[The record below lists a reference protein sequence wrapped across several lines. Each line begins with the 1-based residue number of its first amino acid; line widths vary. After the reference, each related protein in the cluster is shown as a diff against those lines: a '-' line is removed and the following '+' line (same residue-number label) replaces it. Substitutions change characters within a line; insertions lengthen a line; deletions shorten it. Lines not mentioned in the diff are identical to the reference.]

1 MADPRGE
8 EVVAT
13 DSSRRPRS
21 RKSDRRSGI
30 ADNDQTAE
38 DKILEVA
45 EELIAAHGI
54 YGFRLQ
60 DVADRLKVKPP
71 ALYNHFQSRDDLIA
85 RLAEK
90 LSRDSREGFFRGPT
104 NDQMTAFRH
113 NTRHLARYWYEHPA
127 AARMSLWEIA
137 QSDTKGWEE
146 SITIDAE
153 QRERA
158 RKAFQ
163 RAVDDG
169 EFRDIRFEEYLA
181 TILGGVASLVLYP
194 RFDQTSE
201 QASVE
206 TLQREADD
214 MIVRL
219 LTPDEPLSRLIQKLW
234 EKESKSSD

>member
-1 MADPRGE
+1 MALEAPKN
-8 EVVAT
+8 
-13 DSSRRPRS
+13 PRS
-21 RKSDRRSGI
+21 RKRDRRSGI
-30 ADNDQTAE
+30 ADDDQTAE

-45 EELIAAHGI
+45 EDLIAAHGI

-90 LSRDSREGFFRGPT
+90 LSRDAEDGFFREPGE
-104 NDQMTAFRH
+104 DQMTAFRRGA
-113 NTRHLARYWYEHPA
+113 RHLARCWFEHPA

-146 SITIDAE
+146 SVSIDAE
-153 QRERA
+153 RRERA

-234 EKESKSSD
+234 ERESKR